1 MAKVTVADTAGFC
14 FGVDRA
20 IKLAYEAADRYRSV
34 LTLGPIIHNPDVVK
48 DLELKGARVIDSLD
62 GVSESDT
69 VIIRSHGVG
78 PEVYEKLMEL
88 GCRVIDATCPYV
100 KKIHEIVKERS
111 ELGEI
116 ILIAGD
122 PNHPE
127 VKGIVGYAKNEC
139 YVFSDTDELM
149 KLIRKIYE
157 NIKKPIAIL
166 SQTTYNISKWE
177 DCKRMAE
184 GLSGVTVYNTVCAAT
199 SRRQSEAR
207 KLSLENDVMIIV
219 GGCNSSNTRKLYDIC
234 SENAKCYLIENA
246 EDLKNID
253 FTHVRSAGISAGAST
268 PAYIIKE
275 VQKTMTEILTKE
287 EEFNFEEAI
296 EQTFKKIYTGKR
308 VSGVVTA
315 VNPTEVIVD
324 IGTKQTG
331 YIPQSEI
338 SSDPS
343 AKPSDIVKVGD
354 EIDVIVTKINDVEG
368 IVYLSKKQVDAL
380 KGYDEVKEAAETG
393 ATVTGVVTNVI
404 KGGVIVAVSG
414 MRVFVPAS
422 QTGVRADASL
432 EGLLKKTVNLKIIE
446 LNEQRKRAV
455 GSIRKVAAEERAAK
469 RAAFFETAE
478 VGQTVTG
485 EVRSIT
491 DYGVFVDVG
500 GVDGLVRKAD
510 LTWARIKHPSEVVS
524 VGDHIEVTIKDI
536 DKETGKVSLVYKKQ
550 SDNPWDILRNNYE
563 LGQVVEAKIVSIT
576 SFGAF
581 AQIIPGIDGLIH
593 ISQIADQRVNNVAD
607 FLNVGDVVKAKITE
621 CDFEKKRVSLSIR
634 ALLGTNAETEEVN
647 EAAKVDDETV
657 ETAEKAEA
665 EEASDTAGD
674 VKVDEA
680 VETADT
686 AETVEAAGTA
696 DTTDTAETSEET
708 VE

>member
-1 MAKVTVADTAGFC
+1 MAKVTVAKTAGFC

-20 IKLAYEAADRYRSV
+20 VKLAYEAVERYGKIY
-34 LTLGPIIHNPDVVK
+34 TLGEIIHNPDVVK
-48 DLELKGARVIDSLD
+48 DLESKGARVIDSLE
-62 GVSESDT
+62 GVTAADT
-69 VIIRSHGVG
+69 VVIRSHGVG
-78 PEVYEKLMEL
+78 PDVYEKLMEI
-88 GCRVIDATCPYV
+88 GARVIDTTCPFV

-111 ELGEI
+111 EAGDV

-122 PNHPE
+122 PGHPE

-139 YVFSDTDELM
+139 YVFADTDELM

-157 NIKKPIAIL
+157 KIKKPLAIL
-166 SQTTYNISKWE
+166 SQTTYNISMWE
-177 DCKRMAE
+177 NCKRAVCDMP
-184 GLSGVTVYNTVCAAT
+184 GVTVYNTVCTAT
-199 SRRQSEAR
+199 DKRQSEAR
-207 KLSLENDVMIIV
+207 ALSSENDVMIIV
-219 GGCNSSNTRKLYDIC
+219 GGCNSSNTKKLYDIC
-234 SENAKCYLIENA
+234 SEATECHLIENA
-246 EDLKNID
+246 EDLDGCD
-253 FTHVRSAGISAGAST
+253 FSRVRSAGISAGAST

-331 YIPQSEI
+331 YIPQSEL

-343 AKPSDIVKVGD
+343 VKPSDVVSVGD

-368 IVYLSKKQVDAL
+368 IVYLSKKQVDAQ
-380 KGYDEVKEAAETG
+380 KGYDEVKEAADTG
-393 ATVTGVVTNVI
+393 ATVSGVVTNVI
-404 KGGVIVAVSG
+404 KGGVIVVVSG

-422 QTGVRADASL
+422 QTGIRAEASL
-432 EGLLKKTVNLKIIE
+432 DQLLKQTVNLKIIE

-455 GSIRKVAAEERAAK
+455 GSIRRVAAEERAAK

-478 VGQTVTG
+478 VGQTVEG
-485 EVRSIT
+485 EVKSIT

-524 VGDHIEVTIKDI
+524 VGDHIEVTIKDV
-536 DKETGKVSLVYKKQ
+536 DKETGKISLVYKKQ
-550 SDNPWDILRNNYE
+550 SENPWDIFKNNYE
-563 LGQVVEAKIVSIT
+563 LGQVVDAKIVSIT

-607 FLNVGDVVKAKITE
+607 FLTVGDVVKAKITE
-621 CDFEKKRVSLSIR
+621 CDLEKKRVSLSIR
-634 ALLGTNAETEEVN
+634 ALLSNEETAAEAEAEAAEAVEETEAE
-647 EAAKVDDETV
+647 
-657 ETAEKAEA
+657 ETAEESAE
-665 EEASDTAGD
+665 
-674 VKVDEA
+674 
-680 VETADT
+680 
-686 AETVEAAGTA
+686 
-696 DTTDTAETSEET
+696 
-708 VE
+708 